1 MKGEKTFSKFIVK
14 VVLFNSIIL
23 VDTALLMWFIKGF
36 APREILS
43 AVGVMFSGTVV
54 AYMGKA
60 GFENYSKYKIR
71 KEDEYDG
78 V

>member
-1 MKGEKTFSKFIVK
+1 MKREKTFSKFIVK
-14 VVLFNSIIL
+14 VILFNSVIM
-23 VDTALLMWFIKGF
+23 VDLALIMWFFKGF
-36 APREILS
+36 APSEILS
-43 AVGVMFSGTVV
+43 TVGLMFSGTVV

-60 GFENYSKYKIR
+60 GFENYSKYRIR

>member
-14 VVLFNSIIL
+14 AVLFNSL
-23 VDTALLMWFIKGF
+23 VIVDLSLLMWFFKGF
-36 APREILS
+36 APSDVLS
-43 AVGVMFSGTVV
+43 AVGLMFSGTVV

-60 GFENYSKYKIR
+60 GFENYSKYRIR